1 MIEGL
6 KRQRQRICALVVLV
20 APLWA
25 AAAADSPELLF
36 RVSADKVFTAEVA
49 RGDAEPNFKDKVRI
63 VPTGAQGG
71 AIEWSDDGVLA
82 WNAPGNIYAER
93 GTLAFFW
100 RSRYPVGEAPFVIFR
115 VGYADHTSWDMAW
128 LRIDWNG
135 RGFDAF
141 VTDANL
147 ARTRVSFALDA
158 PPAAEAWTHLAFA
171 WDETLG
177 VRLYVN
183 GREAA
188 RMDTRADYD
197 AGLDQLGLAARILAP
212 HQVQSRYNFL
222 RGSDFDEIRVYDRM
236 LDGAGINALAH
247 QREPTSAIASADAHR
262 SWLHRH
268 GWEGQAPPAL
278 NAPVTTVRVLGFNDA
293 RDKIEWMWR
302 AVDGIPETTWP
313 GVYNRSRL
321 PGRNDYFQLPDW
333 NTYVQGGMALDL
345 TVPDESFNRL
355 EIRGAA
361 FGEMRYGAE
370 IGTLQPLFSRARGP
384 VRSVH
389 EFDARRGGHL
399 RFTNAEQET
408 PIQQLWAYRV
418 SEDPEPAGT
427 TKLVYTIQS
436 KVQPDYENLTQLREF
451 IAGRYPADERATV
464 IALPARAPQRPRT
477 TATRAA
483 QRPIVH
489 VLIPAGLGS
498 APASQPLMRSWAYG
512 WENMYDGLDGIAI
525 DLPAL
530 DLQPTHD
537 ELIPLNIRVK
547 DPIWP
552 ARDMI
557 DVSVSVRPKE
567 KRTLWLDLRDR
578 ILTEDPLYLTIAS
591 AAPAFHAAMLDGAQ
605 IRLVFKP
612 RKDAIAEHVADRFNQ
627 VKDNWGFLAEEHTAS
642 KRQGLYR
649 RVHAD
654 VSDLL
659 RVDPDHMPGR
669 VYWDYMTYGNQ
680 APLPYERPTR
690 PPGVPAWAYWQTEE
704 LKQVRH
710 FINWWIDQRQVEYGD
725 FGGGISDDSDLV
737 QQWPGV
743 ALMGVDPD
751 KLNASLIALADAAHT
766 HGMFTNGLSTIET
779 DELHSYEEGI
789 NSDAARLYLNWGDPL
804 TLTRIMTTVK
814 AFERVI
820 VPNPKGHLL
829 FSSNWFGGRKV
840 YREPNWQWQKPYS
853 FPFLHPAFLLG
864 GYNADARS
872 REIVTG
878 LADGYLAHGYT
889 AADGTWVLPNE
900 INWRTDE
907 TRGGELRDGVGAAD
921 VMHTFYAAWRWS
933 GEARYLKAID
943 YMVGRTGPG
952 NIANLGEN
960 FLDSLDKRA
969 EWGKALAVSAERG
982 DPPGFAHYIAWEM
995 SGDKKYLESLFADG
1009 ARRKAQRMYLMTE
1022 GHWWSDRVT
1031 APSELLQRARL
1042 GGVALWRNQS
1052 FPGHTVSWRFA
1063 DPEGAVNVALL
1074 VPRPRPDRF
1083 KVIAYN
1089 LSKTP
1094 QRATMTG
1101 WNVTAGRW
1109 RIRQGIDTRGNDV
1122 PDRGVSERTLD
1133 FEKSAAVEVVFPPRS
1148 AYVMELELEQAT
1160 DPVEFR
1166 PDLGIGKNDAR
1177 MLSDA
1182 VELTVHSLG
1191 HVATPAGIAIVEDAR
1206 GRELARTT
1214 VPPLPAPSDLEPKSA
1229 IVRLPLSASARRVR
1243 VMLEADRP
1251 EVTRLNNRIDL
1262 PSNARSE

>member
-1 MIEGL
+1 MLETL
-6 KRQRQRICALVVLV
+6 KRLWICILGLLA
-20 APLWA
+20 APAWA
-25 AAAADSPELLF
+25 GDAPELLF
-36 RVSADKVFTAEVA
+36 RVSADKGFTAEVA
-49 RGDAEPNFKDKVRI
+49 GGDAEPNFKDKVRI

-135 RGFDAF
+135 HGFDAF

-147 ARTRVSFALDA
+147 ARTRVSFALPT
-158 PPAAEAWTHLAFA
+158 PPAADAWTHLAFA
-171 WDETLG
+171 WDETVG

-188 RMDTRADYD
+188 RVDARADYD

-222 RGSDFDEIRVYDRM
+222 RGSDLDEIRVYDRM
-236 LDGAGINALAH
+236 LDVAGVDALAK
-247 QREPTSAIASADAHR
+247 QREPKTAVASVDADRA
-262 SWLHRH
+262 WLHRY

-278 NAPVTTVRVLGFNDA
+278 NAPTTAFRVLGFSDT
-293 RDKIEWMWR
+293 RDKKQWMWR
-302 AVDGIPETTWP
+302 AVDGIAETTWP
-313 GVYNRSRL
+313 GVYNHSRL
-321 PGRNDYFQLPDW
+321 PGRDDYFELPDW
-333 NTYVQGGMALDL
+333 NTYVEGGIALDL
-345 TVPDESFNRL
+345 TVPDESFNRV

-361 FGEMRYGAE
+361 FGDMSYGTEA
-370 IGTLQPLFSRARGP
+370 GKLQPLFSRPNGV

-389 EFDARRGGHL
+389 QFDARRGGHL
-399 RFTNAEQET
+399 RFTNQVQET
-408 PIQQLWAYRV
+408 PIQQLWAYNV
-418 SEDPEPAGT
+418 GEVAEPAGT
-427 TKLVYTIQS
+427 TKLVYAIQT
-436 KVQPDYENLTQLREF
+436 KTQPDYENLATLREF
-451 IAGRYPADERATV
+451 IDGRYPADERATV
-464 IALPARAPQRPRT
+464 IALPPRAPARPRT
-477 TATRAA
+477 GATPTS

-489 VLIPAGLGS
+489 VLIPAGLGA
-498 APASQPLMRSWAYG
+498 APSSQSLMRSWAYG
-512 WENMYDGLDGIAI
+512 WENMYEGLDGIAI

-530 DLQPTHD
+530 DLPATQD
-537 ELIPLNIRVK
+537 GLIPFNIRVK

-552 ARDMI
+552 GRDMI
-557 DVSVSVRPKE
+557 DLSVSVRPKE

-578 ILTEDPLYLTIAS
+578 ILTEDGLYLTIAS
-591 AAPAFHAAMLDGAQ
+591 AAPAFNATLLEGAQ

-612 RKDAIAEHVADRFNQ
+612 RKAAIAEHTADRFNQ
-627 VKDNWGFLAEEHTAS
+627 VKDNWGFLVEEHTTS
-642 KRQGLYR
+642 RRQGLYR

-654 VSDLL
+654 ISDLL

-669 VYWDYMTYGNQ
+669 VYWDYMSFGSQ
-680 APLPYERPTR
+680 AQVPYEAPTP
-690 PPGVPAWAYWQTEE
+690 PPGVPAWAFWQTEE

-710 FINWWIDQRQVEYGD
+710 FVNWWIDQRQVEYGD

-751 KLNASLIALADAAHT
+751 KINASLIALADAAHK

-804 TLTRIMTTVK
+804 TLTRMMTTVK
-814 AFERVI
+814 AFERV
-820 VPNPKGHLL
+820 VEPNPKGHVL
-829 FSSNWFGGRKV
+829 FSSNWFGGRKI

-864 GYNADARS
+864 GYNADERS
-872 REIVTG
+872 RAIVTG

-907 TRGGELRDGVGAAD
+907 TRGGELRDGVGGAD
-921 VMHTFYAAWRWS
+921 VMHTFWAAWRWS
-933 GEARYLKAID
+933 ENARYLKAID
-943 YMVGRTGPG
+943 YFVGRAGPG
-952 NIANLGEN
+952 SIANLGEN
-960 FLDSLDKRA
+960 YLDVLQKRA
-969 EWGKALAVSAERG
+969 EWGKQLAANAERN
-982 DPPGFAHYIAWEM
+982 DQPGFAHFVAWEM
-995 SGDKKYLESLFADG
+995 NNNKKYLETLFADG
-1009 ARRKAQRMYLMTE
+1009 ARRKAQRMYLMTD

-1031 APSELLQRARL
+1031 APTDILQRARL
-1042 GGVALWRNQS
+1042 GGVALVRNQT

-1074 VPRPRPDRF
+1074 MPNPQQTKF

-1101 WNVTAGRW
+1101 WNVAAGRW
-1109 RIRQGIDTRGNDV
+1109 RMKQGINTLDDDT
-1122 PDRGVSERTLD
+1122 PDKGISQKRID
-1133 FEKSAAVEVVFPPRS
+1133 FEKSASVDVVFPPRS
-1148 AYVMELELEQAT
+1148 AYVIDLELEERAT
-1160 DPVEFR
+1160 PVELR
-1166 PDLGIGKNDAR
+1166 ADLGIGQQDVR
-1177 MLSDA
+1177 VTGDA
-1182 VELTVHSLG
+1182 VDLTIYSLG
-1191 HVATPAGIAIVEDAR
+1191 HVATPPGIAVLEDAR
-1206 GRELARTT
+1206 GRELARTSIPT
-1214 VPPLPAPSDLEPKSA
+1214 LPPPNDLVPKNTN
-1229 IVRLPLSASARRVR
+1229 VRLPLSSGAARVR
-1243 VMLEADRP
+1243 VMLEGDQP
-1251 EVTRLNNRIDL
+1251 EVTRLNNRVDL
-1262 PSNARSE
+1262 PSRSGSK